1 MTMSR
6 TVTMKGNPLDLEGPE
21 LKVGDAAPVALLR
34 KDLANDFDLSEA
46 SGKLRVYSVVP
57 SLDTGICAAQT
68 KRFNEEAAKLGDI
81 QFYTI
86 SMDLPVAMSRFCG
99 AEGIDAKN
107 MMMLSDHKLAEFG
120 AKYGVLVPS
129 MRILQRAIFIAGKD
143 DKIEYVEYV
152 PEIASHPDY
161 DAVLSALKSLA

>member
-1 MTMSR
+1 MSR

-120 AKYGVLVPS
+120 VPED
-129 MRILQRAIFIAGKD
+129 RFAEVAGKAD
-143 DKIEYVEYV
+143 TEPLF
-152 PEIASHPDY
+152 PEDTF
-161 DAVLSALKSLA
+161 LAANRRISILLLHEAPPLPINHEP